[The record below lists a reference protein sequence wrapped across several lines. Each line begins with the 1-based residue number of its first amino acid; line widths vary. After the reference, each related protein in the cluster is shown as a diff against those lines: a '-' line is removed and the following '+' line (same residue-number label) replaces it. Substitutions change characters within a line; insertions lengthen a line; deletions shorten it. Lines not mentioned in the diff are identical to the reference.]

1 MKKHQAVVL
10 LASTAISGPV
20 HATELEDGVVIFQI
34 EGADPANPALLDTKG
49 DFTERFLLNTRK
61 MSSGRPGGAPAY
73 VGLNPVLH
81 RTEAVCEGG
90 TATISD
96 TDSGKLI
103 VKSLIF
109 YQAHR
114 ADSGALSCDRVGPTK
129 DVPAPTLEHFLAA
142 RWAVDALKQPLK
154 NAFMDDPFCQ
164 LGQFGRCSTASELG
178 IILDTA
184 RLSLVK
190 SCTPALSNCVR
201 LTVFF
206 DLKETRSDGIHTTFA
221 GREFRVEYQRG
232 KVGRRLKSYTF
243 NNLQMPIPSAPPR
256 VPAEPSKFPIV
267 REIDQIGGGA
277 ATLVRFNIDKGGK
290 VFGCTVLE
298 PSGSANLDENAC
310 KIIDKGKF
318 RPTINDRGKPVPTYG
333 KMVRIRWNIEE

>member
-10 LASTAISGPV
+10 FASAAISLPV
-20 HATELEDGVVIFQI
+20 HATELEDGVVIFPM

-49 DFTERFLLNTRK
+49 DFTARFLLNTRK
-61 MSSGRPGGAPAY
+61 ISSGRRGAAPAY

-103 VKSLIF
+103 IKSLIF

-142 RWAVDALKQPLK
+142 SWAVDALKQPLK
-154 NAFMDDPFCQ
+154 SGFMDDPFCQ
-164 LGQFGRCSTASELG
+164 LGQFGRCSTSRELG
-178 IILDTA
+178 TILDTA
-184 RLSLVK
+184 RLTLVK
-190 SCTPALSNCVR
+190 SCTPALSNCVM

-206 DLKETRSDGIHTTFA
+206 DLKEARSDGIHTRLV

-232 KVGRRLKSYTF
+232 KLGRRLKSYTF
-243 NNLQMPIPSAPPR
+243 DNLQTPIPSATPQ

-267 REIDQIGGGA
+267 REIDQIGGGG
-277 ATLVRFNIDKGGK
+277 ATLVRFNMDKGGK
-290 VFGCTVLE
+290 AFGCTVLE

-318 RPTINDRGKPVPTYG
+318 RPTINDKGKPVPTYG
-333 KMVRIRWNIEE
+333 KMLRIRWNIEE